1 MTQPKLS
8 NTELIDLLATGYKG
22 PEICA
27 MYSMKKEAFE
37 RRMERLKAKHQ
48 CKTVTQLVVKVK
60 LSGVSTTDVQPNY

>member
-1 MTQPKLS
+1 MKLT
-8 NTELIDLLATGYKG
+8 NPELIDLLAAGYKG
-22 PEICA
+22 PEICK
-27 MYSMKKEAFE
+27 MYSMKTATYE